1 VCGDYVGYTE
11 WTAGPN
17 HRREFPGPFVVVV
30 LEFGPP
36 IRIYDYGDERR
47 WSRHRSGFVAGLDD
61 RFAICEHDGFQ
72 QGVQVNLTPIGARLL
87 FGIPM
92 SELTGR
98 VVSVYDVLPARHRNL
113 GERLQH
119 LGDWDAR
126 FDLLD
131 DVLSERIVESR
142 VQTSLVSWAVRR
154 IEESGGAVDMRAL
167 ARELGYSRKHVIDLF
182 RDQVGLPPKL
192 LARIVRFDRLV
203 QHLKRGGSGTWAH
216 LALEFGYYDQ

>member
-1 VCGDYVGYTE
+1 
-11 WTAGPN
+11 
-17 HRREFPGPFVVVV
+17 
-30 LEFGPP
+30 
-36 IRIYDYGDERR
+36 
-47 WSRHRSGFVAGLDD
+47 
-61 RFAICEHDGFQ
+61 
-72 QGVQVNLTPIGARLL
+72 
-87 FGIPM
+87 
-92 SELTGR
+92 
-98 VVSVYDVLPARHRNL
+98 
-113 GERLQH
+113 
-119 LGDWDAR
+119 
-126 FDLLD
+126 LD